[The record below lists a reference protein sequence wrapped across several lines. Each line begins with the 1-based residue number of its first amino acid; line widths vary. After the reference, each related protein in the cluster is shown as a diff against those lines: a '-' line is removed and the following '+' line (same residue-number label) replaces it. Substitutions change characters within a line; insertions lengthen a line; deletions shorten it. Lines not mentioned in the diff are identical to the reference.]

1 MKKNKYSV
9 KEVDESE
16 AYEDFEELRE
26 PESRAERYRLQYDR
40 MMTHSLKPNFFFE
53 GATLGK
59 VNKVVLKERKK

>member
-26 PESRAERYRLQYDR
+26 PESRAERYDR